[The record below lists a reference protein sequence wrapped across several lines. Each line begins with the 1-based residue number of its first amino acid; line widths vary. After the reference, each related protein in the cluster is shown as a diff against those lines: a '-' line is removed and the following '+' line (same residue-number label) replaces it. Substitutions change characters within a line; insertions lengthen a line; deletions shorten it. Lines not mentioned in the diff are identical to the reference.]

1 MSASD
6 FCIRLLEEGRVM
18 MFPGSLFGD
27 HCDDYVR
34 ISLLQPIA
42 KVQEAA
48 NRMEKVVSSLIAA
61 KRASA

>member
-1 MSASD
+1 
-6 FCIRLLEEGRVM
+6 M

-42 KVQEAA
+42 KVQEAIS
-48 NRMEKVVSSLIAA
+48 RMEKVVKALVAA